1 MSNVH
6 ILTKETS
13 KIMSLIYKAQKCRR
27 DSKSSNIAGVRA
39 YGEYLGVMACDINLI
54 CDAIMESKKLTCSIC
69 SKNWPFGS
77 AKWIKLLRAS
87 NKHKLLNAG
96 PQGLVL

>member
-39 YGEYLGVMACDINLI
+39 YGEYLGVMACDISLI
-54 CDAIMESKKLTCSIC
+54 CDAIMESKKADLFDMLEELAIWFR
-69 SKNWPFGS
+69 KMDKIAQG
-77 AKWIKLLRAS
+77 IK
-87 NKHKLLNAG
+87 
-96 PQGLVL
+96 

>member
-39 YGEYLGVMACDINLI
+39 YGEYL
-54 CDAIMESKKLTCSIC
+54 
-69 SKNWPFGS
+69 
-77 AKWIKLLRAS
+77 
-87 NKHKLLNAG
+87 
-96 PQGLVL
+96 